1 MRLRTRVGSYRAPLN
16 LFSGGGALTKMAVF
30 GLRIMPYIT
39 SSISIQLLMVV
50 IPKFEQWREE
60 GPSGQRKL
68 TQVTRYMTIALAIMQ
83 STGLAYAFHNGGGG
97 LLGSSVPLNVDLIP
111 DFTVPRVLLVVL
123 TMTAG
128 TVVVMWLAE
137 LITQRGVGQGM
148 SVLIFTNVIAGL
160 PTQGDALLKSAGW
173 PKFTFLLLLALTFLV
188 MIVFI
193 EQCQRRIPVTF
204 AKRVVGRRMYGG
216 QSTYIPMKL
225 NTGGVVPI
233 IFAASVLYFPLLIS
247 NVFPSTGWGKD
258 VQSWIST
265 HLAQPGNLVYISIYG
280 VLILLFAYFY
290 AGITFDPHQQADV
303 IRKQGG
309 YIPVS
314 ALVSPTERPP
324 AEHPLSH
331 NPAWCP
337 VLGARGAVAV
347 YFPGPLEHPELPVR
361 GTTLTHRRR
370 RGVGDHE
377 AKVDSQLIVAQ
388 LRRGLPCGEASCGG
402 RQVRFSLALRLMAG
416 TGGQNRRWPAEPGW
430 DRPDRDARTAG
441 IRQGDP
447 GGAGG
452 HLTACPHISTGDAF
466 RAAARNGTELG
477 RLAQSYMDRVEN
489 SYPTMSSWKSC
500 SEHLLQGKA
509 EPAGFVR
516 WTASRATLSRRRR
529 WPACSGP
536 KDLTS

>member
-1 MRLRTRVGSYRAPLN
+1 MPIPTSIRNLKAAFLIGDLRNKILFTLFIIGVYRLGDNIIAPGVDFNAVQSLEAAARNGGVISYLN
-16 LFSGGGALTKMAVF
+16 LFSGGALTKMAVF
-30 GLRIMPYIT
+30 GLGIMPYIT
-39 SSISIQLLMVV
+39 SSIIIQLLMVV

-233 IFAASVLYFPLLIS
+233 IFAASVLYFPLLLS
-247 NVFPSTGWGKD
+247 NVLPDKGWGQTAQAFINNHL
-258 VQSWIST
+258 VQPDNW
-265 HLAQPGNLVYISIYG
+265 VYIVLYG
-280 VLILLFAYFY
+280 LLIVGFAY
-290 AGITFDPHQQADV
+290 
-303 IRKQGG
+303 
-309 YIPVS
+309 
-314 ALVSPTERPP
+314 
-324 AEHPLSH
+324 
-331 NPAWCP
+331 
-337 VLGARGAVAV
+337 
-347 YFPGPLEHPELPVR
+347 
-361 GTTLTHRRR
+361 
-370 RGVGDHE
+370 
-377 AKVDSQLIVAQ
+377 
-388 LRRGLPCGEASCGG
+388 
-402 RQVRFSLALRLMAG
+402 
-416 TGGQNRRWPAEPGW
+416 
-430 DRPDRDARTAG
+430 
-441 IRQGDP
+441 
-447 GGAGG
+447 
-452 HLTACPHISTGDAF
+452 
-466 RAAARNGTELG
+466 
-477 RLAQSYMDRVEN
+477 
-489 SYPTMSSWKSC
+489 
-500 SEHLLQGKA
+500 
-509 EPAGFVR
+509 
-516 WTASRATLSRRRR
+516 
-529 WPACSGP
+529 
-536 KDLTS
+536 